1 MKKLSFLFFAN
12 FLMPWHFA
20 RSTTR
25 RTVDKYF
32 RIGFEENFFLQQ
44 SSNVYPSVEISF
56 IFFGHTKE
64 RESSSYFLSRSFFSV
79 AFLCFFSSRKI
90 FFGWREIKIKNI
102 WHTLQNVWLFFSKLF
117 RKICWLE
124 SNLNQVVT
132 EFFRNWSGLLRNDRV
147 LVNANDISLCRLD
160 GMYSAGAFFG
170 SYHFIV
176 RGEVHVFCAA
186 NHYAAHG

>member
-1 MKKLSFLFFAN
+1 
-12 FLMPWHFA
+12 MPWHFA